1 VPSPIGAFLLS
12 RPGRFGFPKVALYY
26 WISMATQT
34 ALTGG
39 MLAWACWALPRSWQQ
54 RQVVTA
60 KQSRTAARESAL
72 RRWTNVVGAMNPYR
86 WLATRE
92 RFPKRLARGLF
103 VLITLVW
110 LGCYLGA
117 FSGLPR
123 IRDEFFVTC
132 FLIAFGLHLIVK
144 GMIAMQA
151 SRRLCEE
158 RRSGALE
165 LLLISPLEPWSIL
178 DGQRAALRRQF
189 GWLLGL
195 LTAMNFLM
203 ILPIATGSLNMPA
216 DVRFT
221 FTLMMLGGAVLLFVD
236 FNALGWV
243 GMRAAL
249 DGRRHHRT
257 VMSTLGRVMLLPWGA
272 VFIFITLG
280 FAGGI
285 DGDSIAGL
293 FITWAVLSIV
303 LARAMAV
310 RARRDLTGDMRRL
323 VSGDGLTRAN
333 PARQVVRA
341 VESDGPKSA

>member
-1 VPSPIGAFLLS
+1 
-12 RPGRFGFPKVALYY
+12 
-26 WISMATQT
+26 
-34 ALTGG
+34 
-39 MLAWACWALPRSWQQ
+39 
-54 RQVVTA
+54 
-60 KQSRTAARESAL
+60 
-72 RRWTNVVGAMNPYR
+72 
-86 WLATRE
+86 
-92 RFPKRLARGLF
+92 
-103 VLITLVW
+103 
-110 LGCYLGA
+110 
-117 FSGLPR
+117 
-123 IRDEFFVTC
+123 VTC